1 MGLMG
6 NGEGNTLLI
15 LTDAE
20 SRLIREVLD
29 MADTLEDDD
38 GGNASS
44 IKAFDA
50 QRAYAAGVKRGTAK
64 LQEEAKAAARA
75 RKGK

>member
-1 MGLMG
+1 MRITG
-6 NGEGNTLLI
+6 NGEGYTVLI

-20 SRLIREVLD
+20 SRLIRGVLD

-44 IKAFDA
+44 IKAFNA
-50 QRAYAAGVKRGTAK
+50 QRAYAQGLKRATERMKAEEKAGRK
-64 LQEEAKAAARA
+64 KA
-75 RKGK
+75 